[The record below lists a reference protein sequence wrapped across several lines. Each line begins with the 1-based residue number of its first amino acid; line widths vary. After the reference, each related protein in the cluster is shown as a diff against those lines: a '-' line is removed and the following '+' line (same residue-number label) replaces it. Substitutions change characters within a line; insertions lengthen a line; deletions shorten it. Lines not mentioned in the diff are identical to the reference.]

1 MEMENCDRKARRDS
15 KKKTISVIHGLD
27 FDNIQV
33 RFVASYDEWDSL
45 EDTFLKK
52 GGAIDAE
59 DVTPFIKNGL
69 KKISGKVLADQVR
82 LYSKKDPEEFSW
94 EFYYNFI
101 CVARSISPN
110 IPAQRGSGGASGKNV
125 KDIAQ
130 IKNDSRWIYAY
141 LSYWLGQ
148 SDEIQPK
155 EMKETLDR
163 ISPGWR
169 KKKGATNMALSLAL
183 EIINKHPK
191 ENRSVDYRKDPEGF
205 RVNWIYEPKKK
216 PSPFKDIKGH
226 LEAIGY
232 KSTLHHLKDIFT
244 LD

>member
-155 EMKETLDR
+155 EMKATLDR

-169 KKKGATNMALSLAL
+169 KKRGLPIWPYLWHLKLSTSTRRKIVLWIIEKTLKDL
-183 EIINKHPK
+183 E
-191 ENRSVDYRKDPEGF
+191 
-205 RVNWIYEPKKK
+205 
-216 PSPFKDIKGH
+216 
-226 LEAIGY
+226 LIGY
-232 KSTLHHLKDIFT
+232 MNLRRNHRHSKI
-244 LD
+244 